1 MKRRKHYRT
10 RCANP
15 PCGRQFRAATSTAK
29 FCSNACR
36 QADYLRRREE
46 REAAEE
52 AAEKAEF
59 WDRLF
64 AKVKEQKD
72 VQEAERQGA
81 ERERRQAEWERQQAW
96 LAEKEEK
103 AERAQAA
110 ADRAERRR
118 RRLLRAG
125 GLSTG
130 EPEGRKV
137 LIPIDLP
144 YRVTPLNKR

>member
-72 VQEAERQGA
+72 VQEAEGKGLSANGDKRSGNDS
-81 ERERRQAEWERQQAW
+81 QAW
-96 LAEKEEK
+96 WAEQAEK

-130 EPEGRKV
+130 EPDELEGRKV

-144 YRVTPLNKR
+144 TG